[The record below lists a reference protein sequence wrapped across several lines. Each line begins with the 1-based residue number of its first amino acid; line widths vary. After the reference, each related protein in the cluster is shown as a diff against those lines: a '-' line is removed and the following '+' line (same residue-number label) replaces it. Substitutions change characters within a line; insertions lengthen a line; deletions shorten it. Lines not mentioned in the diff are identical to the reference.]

1 MIWIKLGMLPP
12 MRRSE
17 ACVLETRA
25 GPCISL
31 SSSYIWVLSAK
42 PQPPQARETSPA
54 GPAGKGALCRG
65 WKPVRLSLEA
75 WLGSGLCCHG
85 DLQLPAP
92 RLQRPL
98 LWGWVGVGEVLSS
111 VESCQH
117 HGYLFP
123 LSSAK
128 VPFLRESMQWVPGR
142 QTACVSTSAFHTV
155 SE

>member
-1 MIWIKLGMLPP
+1 MDQTGDVTTYL
-12 MRRSE
+12 RSSG
-17 ACVLETRA
+17 ACVLEASA
-25 GPCISL
+25 GPCLSL

-85 DLQLPAP
+85 DLQLPE
-92 RLQRPL
+92 PL
-98 LWGWVGVGEVLSS
+98 LHSETTFMGLGGMWGRFFLLLSLVNNMAIYS
-111 VESCQH
+111 
-117 HGYLFP
+117 P

-128 VPFLRESMQWVPGR
+128 VPFLRVSMQWVP
-142 QTACVSTSAFHTV
+142 
-155 SE
+155 